1 MSGSLQSLARVKTRV
16 NVGGHD
22 VPVEAILRRY
32 GQSMNNFVKIA
43 PLADR
48 LFIFDNSGKKHR
60 SIVTIKSRQV
70 SYRSK
75 RLPEWYK
82 NFPLSAWSDTPRK
95 SETPNKAEVANKTE
109 PLNQTNT
116 PSSPVTHNQAEPLQH
131 THTPASKAEAL
142 KQTHSSNKVAK
153 SISAQE
159 REDFIKANVLWILYY
174 EMAHALIHQL
184 DLPVLGK
191 KEDAADQLAILLSDE
206 LWDEGEA
213 DLINSYASSLFW
225 LAGETALEQS
235 PWWDEHS
242 TDQQRHF
249 SIACLY
255 FGGDPD
261 KRAHV
266 LEAVG
271 LPEDRAEVCIEERE
285 LLDRSWGEVLDKL
298 TDKSFKNKFIFKQNG
313 KLKNQSQTASFVAQV
328 LEAEVNALNEHF
340 SLPEPL
346 SVVVMQCEE
355 ENAFYA
361 PQKSE
366 IQICSEY
373 ADFLDRLYKSDGK
386 KE

>member
-1 MSGSLQSLARVKTRV
+1 MYSSILSKVLLIASLV
-16 NVGGHD
+16 
-22 VPVEAILRRY
+22 
-32 GQSMNNFVKIA
+32 
-43 PLADR
+43 
-48 LFIFDNSGKKHR
+48 
-60 SIVTIKSRQV
+60 
-70 SYRSK
+70 
-75 RLPEWYK
+75 
-82 NFPLSAWSDTPRK
+82 FPLSAWSDIPNK
-95 SETPNKAEVANKTE
+95 SETTNKVEAVSKAE

-116 PSSPVTHNQAEPLQH
+116 PSGPVTHNQADPLQREP
-131 THTPASKAEAL
+131 TSKADAV
-142 KQTHSSNKVAK
+142 KPTNSSNKTAK
-153 SISAQE
+153 PISEQE
-159 REDFIKANVLWILYY
+159 RQDFIKANVLWIFYH

-191 KEDAADQLAILLSDE
+191 EEDAADQLAILLSDK
-206 LWDEGEA
+206 LWDEDEA

-271 LPEDRAEVCIEERE
+271 LPEDRAELCIEERE

-298 TDKSFKNKFIFKQNG
+298 TDKSLKNKFTFKQKG
-313 KLKNQSQTASFVAQV
+313 ELKNQSQTASFVAKV
-328 LEAEVNALNEHF
+328 LEEEVIALNEHF

-346 SVVVMQCEE
+346 SVVVMQCDE
-355 ENAFYA
+355 ENAFYD

>member
-1 MSGSLQSLARVKTRV
+1 MYSLLRKVFLIASL
-16 NVGGHD
+16 
-22 VPVEAILRRY
+22 
-32 GQSMNNFVKIA
+32 
-43 PLADR
+43 
-48 LFIFDNSGKKHR
+48 
-60 SIVTIKSRQV
+60 IV
-70 SYRSK
+70 
-75 RLPEWYK
+75 
-82 NFPLSAWSDTPRK
+82 PLSAWSDTPNK
-95 SETPNKAEVANKTE
+95 SETPNKVEAANKAEV
-109 PLNQTNT
+109 LNQTNT
-116 PSSPVTHNQAEPLQH
+116 PSSPVTHNPAEPPQH
-131 THTPASKAEAL
+131 THTSASKAEAL
-142 KQTHSSNKVAK
+142 EQTNPSNKAAK
-153 SISAQE
+153 PISAQE
-159 REDFIKANVLWILYY
+159 REDFIKANVLWIFYH
-174 EMAHALIHQL
+174 EIAHALIHQL

-191 KEDAADQLAILLSDE
+191 EEDAADQLAILLSDE
-206 LWDEGEA
+206 LWDEDEA

-271 LPEDRAEVCIEERE
+271 LPEDRAELCIEERE

-298 TDKSFKNKFIFKQNG
+298 TDKSLKHKFTFKQEG
-313 KLKNQSQTASFVAQV
+313 ELKNQSQTVDLIV
-328 LEAEVNALNEHF
+328 KTLEKEVSALNEHF

-346 SVVVMQCEE
+346 SIVVMQCDE
-355 ENAFYA
+355 ENAFYD

-373 ADFLDRLYKSDGK
+373 ADFLDRLYKSDVEKGVRAVA
-386 KE
+386 